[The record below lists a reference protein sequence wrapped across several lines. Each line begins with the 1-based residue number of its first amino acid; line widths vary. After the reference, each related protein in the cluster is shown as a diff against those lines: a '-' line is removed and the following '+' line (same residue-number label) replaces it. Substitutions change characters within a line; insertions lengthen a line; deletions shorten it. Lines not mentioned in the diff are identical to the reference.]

1 MIDPHVHLRDWNQA
15 EKETVAHGL
24 ATAKECGFTHV
35 FDMPNTDPP
44 LTSRETILKRFE
56 LAKGITGIEY
66 HIWAGLT
73 ADPDQIREMTEV
85 YRELHPR
92 VVGLKLFLGQ
102 STGNMGVIRYDDQ
115 KLVLKTLTDLDYRG
129 TVAVHAEKESCMH
142 PEKYVKGQ
150 FETHSEARPPE
161 AEIES
166 VKDILKIAE
175 ETGFQG
181 NIHIAH
187 ISTAGAIEVV
197 RQARMHQRV
206 TMGVTPHHALF
217 TVEDA
222 KDHDRY
228 LKMNPPLRE
237 ESDRKAVF
245 TALMDGTADWIE
257 SDHAPHTLAQKQAC
271 ASGIPGFYN
280 MLLLIDALKSAG
292 ISDSRLKDLTYNN
305 CAKLLLGM
313 KSS

>member
-1 MIDPHVHLRDWNQA
+1 
-15 EKETVAHGL
+15 
-24 ATAKECGFTHV
+24 
-35 FDMPNTDPP
+35 
-44 LTSRETILKRFE
+44 
-56 LAKGITGIEY
+56 
-66 HIWAGLT
+66 
-73 ADPDQIREMTEV
+73 
-85 YRELHPR
+85 
-92 VVGLKLFLGQ
+92 
-102 STGNMGVIRYDDQ
+102 
-115 KLVLKTLTDLDYRG
+115 
-129 TVAVHAEKESCMH
+129 
-142 PEKYVKGQ
+142 
-150 FETHSEARPPE
+150 
-161 AEIES
+161 
-166 VKDILKIAE
+166 
-175 ETGFQG
+175 
-181 NIHIAH
+181 
-187 ISTAGAIEVV
+187 
-197 RQARMHQRV
+197 
-206 TMGVTPHHALF
+206 MGVTPHHALF

-257 SDHAPHTLAQKQAC
+257 SDHAPHTLAQKQAG